1 MRRCKSDALPRSSV
15 SLLCR
20 VLKQMLVRCVME
32 VRGEGCCE
40 TLLPADLK
48 LKKKI

>member
-1 MRRCKSDALPRSSV
+1 MRGCKSDALSKSSV

-32 VRGEGCCE
+32 IHGEGCCE
-40 TLLPADLK
+40 TLLPADLE
-48 LKKKI
+48 LKGKI